1 MAQYALCYGAFPAFA
16 GPWRLPCL
24 RWAMVPSLP
33 WLGHGAFPAL
43 AGPWRLPCL
52 RWAMVLSLLRDLAG
66 ATGTMAAVLGHG
78 MVCALGGEGLAEAGR
93 GGEGRLR
100 EGTIASKVNKSL
112 TSWSNLGRHGG
123 YGRGTF
129 APTVLDRWVKPR
141 PASSANKALTS
152 WSNLGR
158 LQGGTFDPTATAGH
172 SRRGP
177 ASGAWSAATAPA
189 AGHGGRGP
197 AGSNDG

>member
-1 MAQYALCYGAFPAFA
+1 MPRF
-16 GPWRLPCL
+16 
-24 RWAMVPSLP
+24 AMVWFAQRVQAAACVRRRRPWYGLRPRPSR
-33 WLGHGAFPAL
+33 GRRQAL
-43 AGPWRLPCL
+43 ARRRRATTGAGRL
-52 RWAMVLSLLRDLAG
+52 REEARLLPR
-66 ATGTMAAVLGHG
+66 TAAVLGHG

-177 ASGAWSAATAPA
+177 ASGARSAATSPA